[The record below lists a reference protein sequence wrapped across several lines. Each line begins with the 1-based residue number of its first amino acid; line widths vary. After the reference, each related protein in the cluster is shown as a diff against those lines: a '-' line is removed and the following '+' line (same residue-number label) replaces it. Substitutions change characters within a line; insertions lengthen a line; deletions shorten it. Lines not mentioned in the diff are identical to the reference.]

1 MAVFLFAL
9 KKCVLEFPTI
19 KKNMLCRSFANA
31 VRHMVKRHLDRK
43 CCSGVL
49 LLDHL
54 LIINKHGSFE
64 VLGYPTDN
72 I

>member
-49 LLDHL
+49 
-54 LIINKHGSFE
+54 
-64 VLGYPTDN
+64 Y
-72 I
+72 